1 MSTILL
7 MPSINYNI
15 KLDVDP
21 RRDDDASPMSS
32 YGCMFRFT
40 DSLQNI
46 KAETFSPGTTTFLKK
61 KWVSM
66 L

>member
-21 RRDDDASPMSS
+21 RRDDDVSPMSS
-32 YGCMFRFT
+32 YGCMFRFRDRMFRFT

-46 KAETFSPGTTTFLKK
+46 KTETFSPGTTG
-61 KWVSM
+61 
-66 L
+66 